1 MGGAVFNHGGL
12 LTAVNTTFTANEAI
26 GGQDMTV
33 EPVVLEA
40 TGLGPAILN
49 LNGRVS
55 PGVLYNQREHR
66 QRDRILRR
74 RRLQSGVQPAS
85 GPARKPRRREQH
97 PHQYHLGQ
105 RRGDGLGC

>member
-1 MGGAVFNHGGL
+1 
-12 LTAVNTTFTANEAI
+12 
-26 GGQDMTV
+26 MTV

-55 PGVLYNQREHR
+55 LAFCTISGNIAEV
-66 QRDRILRR
+66 DRILRR

-85 GPARKPRRREQH
+85 GPARLSRR
-97 PHQYHLGQ
+97 
-105 RRGDGLGC
+105 